1 MQAELQDSVKEL
13 AKTRKKYQET
23 ETMAQAV
30 RDKAEQDAKYV
41 QYMQTYTLSVQSQ
54 IPPTALWRS
63 ERIRW
68 VRNLGT
74 IPPSLS
80 EGKGKLLP

>member
-41 QYMQTYTLSVQSQ
+41 QYMQTYTLYVQSQ
-54 IPPTALWRS
+54 IPPY
-63 ERIRW
+63 
-68 VRNLGT
+68 
-74 IPPSLS
+74 SLV
-80 EGKGKLLP
+80 EI

>member
-1 MQAELQDSVKEL
+1 MLVQAELQDSVKEL

-41 QYMQTYTLSVQSQ
+41 HAHIHTKKSYPYGLVE
-54 IPPTALWRS
+54 I
-63 ERIRW
+63 
-68 VRNLGT
+68 
-74 IPPSLS
+74 
-80 EGKGKLLP
+80 